1 MIFNQFIKR
10 RESSFA
16 SSCMDKCASV
26 MRGYWFCSFGA
37 PNFRNIAAQSVLV
50 KSVCS
55 AVRAEAEAQAARR
68 ENCYQSGS
76 REGRER
82 ERDDGVEFIDLIVVF
97 ISLSGA
103 RGFLTW

>member
-1 MIFNQFIKR
+1 MQVSCVVTGFVVSVHQIFVILLLGVF
-10 RESSFA
+10 
-16 SSCMDKCASV
+16 
-26 MRGYWFCSFGA
+26 
-37 PNFRNIAAQSVLV
+37 LV
-50 KSVCS
+50 KSVGN

-76 REGRER
+76 REGRERER

>member
-1 MIFNQFIKR
+1 MQVSCVVTGFVVSVHQIFVILVLGVF
-10 RESSFA
+10 
-16 SSCMDKCASV
+16 
-26 MRGYWFCSFGA
+26 
-37 PNFRNIAAQSVLV
+37 LV
-50 KSVCS
+50 KSVGN